1 MRRIISHMQA
11 RYLFTNLRVYLI
23 IMSTIVKGDFMY
35 KFNPDFYA
43 DVRIEDRFSSTV
55 VFKNGALDALNERV
69 EKRAFI
75 RVFDGNLW
83 LYASTSDVDSVQ
95 NELDALYAQATPN
108 KNIADNPIVK
118 RYQVNVANE
127 MKFEADSVR
136 NVSKDEKLA
145 LLKGMQEHVKSPFL
159 AMSQVAYKDRNS
171 VYEFYSSK
179 GADIK
184 YDYQMCGILAVGI
197 LAAPGDFVQAIYQQ
211 AKPFFKEL
219 GGFEKEIEKKMA
231 DADNFVQNAK
241 PCTKGKFPVILSPMA
256 AGMFAHE
263 SFGHKSE
270 ADFML
275 GDEHMAKEWVLGKKV
290 GSDILSIVDTGTDFG
305 SGYVPFDDEGTRAG
319 KTYLI
324 KNGILCGR
332 LHSATT
338 AAALEE
344 ELTGNARAIDCKF
357 EPIVRMTN
365 TYIEPG
371 NSTFDELV
379 AGIKHGYF
387 IDTVSH
393 GSGGS
398 TFTIAPSIAYE
409 IIDGKIASPVKIS
422 VVTGD
427 VFETLNLID
436 GLTDE
441 TIFEDGVF
449 GGCGKM
455 EQFPLHVLDGGP
467 FVRVKEMNVQ

>member
-1 MRRIISHMQA
+1 
-11 RYLFTNLRVYLI
+11 
-23 IMSTIVKGDFMY
+23 MY
-35 KFNPDFYA
+35 KFNPKFYA
-43 DVRIEDRFSSTV
+43 DVRIEDRFTTAIV
-55 VFKNGALDALNERV
+55 YKNGALDSCRV
-69 EKRAFI
+69 RNEKRAFI
-75 RVFDGNLW
+75 RVYDGQIW
-83 LYASTSDVDSVQ
+83 LYASTSDTNKIQS
-95 NELDALYAQATPN
+95 ELDNLYAQATPCDD
-108 KNIADNPIVK
+108 IANHPIVK
-118 RYQVNVANE
+118 RYQVNVATE
-127 MKFEADSVR
+127 YKFEDRNVR
-136 NVSKDEKLA
+136 NVSVEDKKELCKRILP
-145 LLKGMQEHVKSPFL
+145 HVKSQFL
-159 AMSQVAYKDRNS
+159 AMSQIGYQDRNS
-171 VYEFYSSK
+171 RYEFYSSK

-184 YDYQMCGILAVGI
+184 YDYQMCGILAVGV
-197 LAAPGDFVQAIYQQ
+197 LAAPGDFVQAVYQL
-211 AKPFFKEL
+211 AKPYFDEIK
-219 GGFEKEIEKKMA
+219 GFEADIEKKMA

-241 PCTKGKFPVILSPMA
+241 PCKKGKYPVILSPMA

-275 GDEHMAKEWVLGKKV
+275 GDEQMAKEWVLGKKV
-290 GSDILSIVDTGTDFG
+290 GSDILSIVDTGADFG
-305 SGYVPFDDEGTRAG
+305 SGYVPFDDEGTRCT

-324 KNGILCGR
+324 KDGILCGR

-338 AAALEE
+338 AAALDE

-379 AGIKHGYF
+379 AGIDEGYF

-409 IIDGKIASPVKIS
+409 IKNGKLGGPVKIS

-427 VFETLNLID
+427 VFETLMKID
-436 GLTDE
+436 GLSDE
-441 TIFEDGVF
+441 TVFEDGVF

>member
-1 MRRIISHMQA
+1 M
-11 RYLFTNLRVYLI
+11 F
-23 IMSTIVKGDFMY
+23 
-35 KFNPDFYA
+35 KFNPSFYA
-43 DVRIEDRFSSTV
+43 DVRIEDRQTTAV
-55 VFKNGALDALNERV
+55 AFKNDVLDNCRTRN

-75 RVFDGNLW
+75 RVFDGNMW
-83 LYASTSDVDSVQ
+83 LYTSTSDLDSIQ
-95 NELDALYAQATPN
+95 SELDKLYLQATPN
-108 KNIADNPIVK
+108 KDIASNPIVK
-118 RYQVNVANE
+118 RYEVNVANE
-127 MKFEADSVR
+127 IKFAQRSVR
-136 NVSKDEKLA
+136 NVSKEEKIA
-145 LLKGMQEHVKSPFL
+145 LVQAIQPHVKSSFL
-159 AMSQVAYKDRNS
+159 AMKQVAYQDRNS
-171 VYEFYSSK
+171 MYEFYSSK

-184 YDYQMCGILAVGI
+184 YDYQMCGIIAVGV
-197 LAAPGDFVQAIYQQ
+197 LAAPDDFVQAFYQQ
-211 AKPFFKEL
+211 ASPFFDEIK
-219 GGFEKEIEKKMA
+219 GFEAKVEKTLA
-231 DADNFVQNAK
+231 DADNFVLNAK
-241 PCTKGKFPVILSPMA
+241 PCKKGKFPVILSPMA

-275 GDEHMAKEWVLGKKV
+275 GDEQMAKEWVLGKKV
-290 GSDILSIVDTGTDFG
+290 GSDILSIVDSGTEYG

-371 NSTFDELV
+371 TSTFEELV
-379 AGIKHGYF
+379 EGIKEGYF

-409 IIDGKIASPVKIS
+409 IKDGKIGSPVKIS

-427 VFETLNLID
+427 VFETLNHID
-436 GLTDE
+436 GLSNE
-441 TIFEDGVF
+441 LIFYDGVF

-455 EQFPLHVLDGGP
+455 EQYPLHVLDGGP
-467 FVRVKEMNVQ
+467 YVRVSEMNVQ

>member
-1 MRRIISHMQA
+1 MK
-11 RYLFTNLRVYLI
+11 LLI
-23 IMSTIVKGDFMY
+23 NEGAIMY
-35 KFNPDFYA
+35 KFNPKFYA
-43 DVRIEDRFSSTV
+43 DVRIEDRFTTAIV
-55 VFKNGALDALNERV
+55 YKNGALDSCRV
-69 EKRAFI
+69 RNEKRAFI
-75 RVFDGNLW
+75 RVYDGQIW
-83 LYASTSDVDSVQ
+83 LYASTSDTNKIQS
-95 NELDALYAQATPN
+95 ELDNLYAQATPCDD
-108 KNIADNPIVK
+108 IANHPIVK
-118 RYQVNVANE
+118 RYQVNVATE
-127 MKFEADSVR
+127 YKFENRNVR
-136 NVSKDEKLA
+136 NVSVEDKKELCKRILP
-145 LLKGMQEHVKSPFL
+145 HVKSQFL
-159 AMSQVAYKDRNS
+159 AMSQIGYQDRNS
-171 VYEFYSSK
+171 RYEFYSSK

-184 YDYQMCGILAVGI
+184 YDYQMCGILAVGV
-197 LAAPGDFVQAIYQQ
+197 LAAPGDFVQAVYQL
-211 AKPFFKEL
+211 AKPYFDEIK
-219 GGFEKEIEKKMA
+219 GFEADIEKKMA

-241 PCTKGKFPVILSPMA
+241 PCKKGKYPVILSPMA

-275 GDEHMAKEWVLGKKV
+275 GDEQMAKEWVLGKKV
-290 GSDILSIVDTGTDFG
+290 GSEILSIVDTGADFG
-305 SGYVPFDDEGTRAG
+305 SGYVPFDDEGTRCT

-324 KNGILCGR
+324 KDGILCGR

-338 AAALEE
+338 AAALDE

-379 AGIKHGYF
+379 AGIDEGYF

-409 IIDGKIASPVKIS
+409 IKNGKLGGPVKIS

-427 VFETLNLID
+427 VFETLMKID
-436 GLTDE
+436 GLSDE
-441 TIFEDGVF
+441 TVFEDGVF

>member
-1 MRRIISHMQA
+1 
-11 RYLFTNLRVYLI
+11 
-23 IMSTIVKGDFMY
+23 MY
-35 KFNPDFYA
+35 KFNPKFYA
-43 DVRIEDRFSSTV
+43 DVRIEDRFTTAI
-55 VFKNGALDALNERV
+55 FYKNGALDSCRV
-69 EKRAFI
+69 RNEKRAFI
-75 RVFDGNLW
+75 RVYDGQIW
-83 LYASTSDVDSVQ
+83 LYASTSDINKIQS
-95 NELDALYAQATPN
+95 ELDNLYAQATPCDD
-108 KNIADNPIVK
+108 IANHPVVK
-118 RYQVNVANE
+118 RYQVNVATE
-127 MKFEADSVR
+127 YKFEDRNVR
-136 NVSKDEKLA
+136 NVSADDKKDLCKRILP
-145 LLKGMQEHVKSPFL
+145 HVKSQFL
-159 AMSQVAYKDRNS
+159 AMSQIGYQDRNS
-171 VYEFYSSK
+171 RYEFYSSK
-179 GADIK
+179 GANIK
-184 YDYQMCGILAVGI
+184 YDYQMCGILAVGV
-197 LAAPGDFVQAIYQQ
+197 LAAPDDFVQAVYQL
-211 AKPFFKEL
+211 AKPYFDEIK
-219 GGFEKEIEKKMA
+219 GFEADIEKKMA

-241 PCTKGKFPVILSPMA
+241 PCKKGKYPVILSPMA

-275 GDEHMAKEWVLGKKV
+275 GDEQMAKEWVLGKKV
-290 GSDILSIVDTGTDFG
+290 GSEILSIVDTGADFG
-305 SGYVPFDDEGTRAG
+305 SGYVPFDDEGTRCT

-324 KNGILCGR
+324 KDGILCGR

-338 AAALEE
+338 AAALDE

-379 AGIKHGYF
+379 AGIDEGYF

-409 IIDGKIASPVKIS
+409 IKNGKLGGPVKIS

-427 VFETLNLID
+427 VFETLMKID
-436 GLTDE
+436 GLSDE

>member
-1 MRRIISHMQA
+1 
-11 RYLFTNLRVYLI
+11 
-23 IMSTIVKGDFMY
+23 MY
-35 KFNPDFYA
+35 KFNPKFYA
-43 DVRIEDRFSSTV
+43 DVRIEDRFTTAIV
-55 VFKNGALDALNERV
+55 YKNGALDSCRV
-69 EKRAFI
+69 RNEKRAFI
-75 RVFDGNLW
+75 RVYDGQIW
-83 LYASTSDVDSVQ
+83 LYASTSDTNKIQS
-95 NELDALYAQATPN
+95 ELDNLYAQATPCDD
-108 KNIADNPIVK
+108 IANHPIVK
-118 RYQVNVANE
+118 RYQVNVATE
-127 MKFEADSVR
+127 YKFENRNVR
-136 NVSKDEKLA
+136 NVSVEDKKELCKRILP
-145 LLKGMQEHVKSPFL
+145 HVKSQFL
-159 AMSQVAYKDRNS
+159 AMSQIGYQDRNS
-171 VYEFYSSK
+171 RYEFYSSK

-184 YDYQMCGILAVGI
+184 YDYQMCGILAVGV
-197 LAAPGDFVQAIYQQ
+197 LAAPGDFVQAVYQL
-211 AKPFFKEL
+211 AKPYFDEIK
-219 GGFEKEIEKKMA
+219 GFEADIEKKMA

-241 PCTKGKFPVILSPMA
+241 PCKKGKYPVILSPMA

-275 GDEHMAKEWVLGKKV
+275 GDEQMAKEWVLGKKV
-290 GSDILSIVDTGTDFG
+290 GSEILSIVDTGADFG
-305 SGYVPFDDEGTRAG
+305 SGYVPFDDEGTRCT

-324 KNGILCGR
+324 KDGILCGR

-338 AAALEE
+338 AAALDE

-379 AGIKHGYF
+379 AGIDEGYF

-409 IIDGKIASPVKIS
+409 IKNGKLGGPVKIS

-427 VFETLNLID
+427 VFETLMKID
-436 GLTDE
+436 GLSDE
-441 TIFEDGVF
+441 TVFEDGVF

>member
-1 MRRIISHMQA
+1 
-11 RYLFTNLRVYLI
+11 
-23 IMSTIVKGDFMY
+23 MY
-35 KFNPDFYA
+35 KFNPKFYA
-43 DVRIEDRFSSTV
+43 DVRIEDRFTTAIV
-55 VFKNGALDALNERV
+55 YKNGALDSCRV
-69 EKRAFI
+69 RNEKRAFI
-75 RVFDGNLW
+75 RVYDGQIW
-83 LYASTSDVDSVQ
+83 LYASTSDTNKIQ
-95 NELDALYAQATPN
+95 LELDNLYAQATPCDD
-108 KNIADNPIVK
+108 IANHPIVK
-118 RYQVNVANE
+118 RYQVNVATE
-127 MKFEADSVR
+127 YKFENRNVR
-136 NVSKDEKLA
+136 NVSVEDKKELCKRILP
-145 LLKGMQEHVKSPFL
+145 HVKSQFL
-159 AMSQVAYKDRNS
+159 AMSQIGYQDRNS
-171 VYEFYSSK
+171 RYEFYSSK

-184 YDYQMCGILAVGI
+184 YDYQMCGILAVGV
-197 LAAPGDFVQAIYQQ
+197 LAAPGDFVQAVYQL
-211 AKPFFKEL
+211 AKPYFDEIK
-219 GGFEKEIEKKMA
+219 GFEADIEKKMA

-241 PCTKGKFPVILSPMA
+241 PCKKGKYPVILSPMA

-275 GDEHMAKEWVLGKKV
+275 GDEQMAKEWVLGKKV
-290 GSDILSIVDTGTDFG
+290 GSEILSIVDTGADFG
-305 SGYVPFDDEGTRAG
+305 SGYVPFDDEGTRCT

-324 KNGILCGR
+324 KDGILCGR

-338 AAALEE
+338 AAALDE

-379 AGIKHGYF
+379 AGIDEGYF

-409 IIDGKIASPVKIS
+409 IKNGKLGGPVKIS

-427 VFETLNLID
+427 VFETLMKID
-436 GLTDE
+436 GLSDE
-441 TIFEDGVF
+441 TVFEDGVF

>member
-1 MRRIISHMQA
+1 MKPSIKEGAI
-11 RYLFTNLRVYLI
+11 
-23 IMSTIVKGDFMY
+23 MY
-35 KFNPDFYA
+35 KFNPKFYA
-43 DVRIEDRFSSTV
+43 DVRIEDRFTTAIV
-55 VFKNGALDALNERV
+55 YKNGALDSCRV
-69 EKRAFI
+69 RNEKRAFI
-75 RVFDGNLW
+75 RVYDGQIW
-83 LYASTSDVDSVQ
+83 LYASTSDTNKIQS
-95 NELDALYAQATPN
+95 ELDNLYAQATPCDD
-108 KNIADNPIVK
+108 IANHPIVK
-118 RYQVNVANE
+118 RYQVNVATE
-127 MKFEADSVR
+127 YKFEDRNVR
-136 NVSKDEKLA
+136 NVSVEDKKELCKRILP
-145 LLKGMQEHVKSPFL
+145 HVKSQFL
-159 AMSQVAYKDRNS
+159 AMSQIGYQDRNS
-171 VYEFYSSK
+171 RYEFYSSK

-184 YDYQMCGILAVGI
+184 YDYQMCGILAVGV
-197 LAAPGDFVQAIYQQ
+197 LAAPGDFVQAVYQL
-211 AKPFFKEL
+211 AKPYFDEIK
-219 GGFEKEIEKKMA
+219 GFEADIEKKMA

-241 PCTKGKFPVILSPMA
+241 PCKKGKYPVILSPMA

-275 GDEHMAKEWVLGKKV
+275 GDEQMAKEWVLGKKV
-290 GSDILSIVDTGTDFG
+290 GSDILSIVDTGADFG
-305 SGYVPFDDEGTRAG
+305 SGYVPFDDEGTRCT

-324 KNGILCGR
+324 KDGILCGR

-338 AAALEE
+338 AAALDE

-379 AGIKHGYF
+379 AGIDDGYF

-409 IIDGKIASPVKIS
+409 IKNGKLGGPVKIS

-427 VFETLNLID
+427 VFETLMKID
-436 GLTDE
+436 GLSDE
-441 TIFEDGVF
+441 TVFEDGVF

>member
-1 MRRIISHMQA
+1 
-11 RYLFTNLRVYLI
+11 
-23 IMSTIVKGDFMY
+23 MY
-35 KFNPDFYA
+35 KFNPKFYA
-43 DVRIEDRFSSTV
+43 DVRIEDRFTTAIV
-55 VFKNGALDALNERV
+55 YKNGALDSCRV
-69 EKRAFI
+69 RNEKRAFI
-75 RVFDGNLW
+75 RVYDGQIW
-83 LYASTSDVDSVQ
+83 LYASTSDTNKIQS
-95 NELDALYAQATPN
+95 ELDNLYAQATPCDD
-108 KNIADNPIVK
+108 IANHPIVK
-118 RYQVNVANE
+118 RYQVNVSTE
-127 MKFEADSVR
+127 YKFEDRNVR
-136 NVSKDEKLA
+136 NVSVEEKKDLCKRILP
-145 LLKGMQEHVKSPFL
+145 HVKSQFL
-159 AMSQVAYKDRNS
+159 AMSQIGYQDRNS
-171 VYEFYSSK
+171 RYEFYSSK
-179 GADIK
+179 GANIK
-184 YDYQMCGILAVGI
+184 YDYQMCGILAVGV
-197 LAAPGDFVQAIYQQ
+197 LAAPGDFVQAVYQL
-211 AKPFFKEL
+211 AKPYLDEIK
-219 GGFEKEIEKKMA
+219 GFEVDIEKKMA

-241 PCTKGKFPVILSPMA
+241 PCKKGKYPVILSPMA

-275 GDEHMAKEWVLGKKV
+275 GDEQMAKEWVLGKKV
-290 GSDILSIVDTGTDFG
+290 GSEILSIVDTGADFG
-305 SGYVPFDDEGTRAG
+305 SGYVPFDDEGTRCT

-324 KNGILCGR
+324 KDGILCGR

-338 AAALEE
+338 AAALDE

-379 AGIKHGYF
+379 AGIDEGYF

-409 IIDGKIASPVKIS
+409 IKNGKLGGPVKIS

-427 VFETLNLID
+427 VFETLMKID
-436 GLTDE
+436 GLSDE

>member
-1 MRRIISHMQA
+1 
-11 RYLFTNLRVYLI
+11 
-23 IMSTIVKGDFMY
+23 MY
-35 KFNPDFYA
+35 KFNPKFYA
-43 DVRIEDRFSSTV
+43 DVRIEDRFTTAIV
-55 VFKNGALDALNERV
+55 YKNGALDSCRV
-69 EKRAFI
+69 RNEKRAFI
-75 RVFDGNLW
+75 RVYDGQIW
-83 LYASTSDVDSVQ
+83 LYASTSDTNKIQS
-95 NELDALYAQATPN
+95 ELDNLYAQATPCDD
-108 KNIADNPIVK
+108 IANHPIVK
-118 RYQVNVANE
+118 RYQVNVATE
-127 MKFEADSVR
+127 YKFEGRNVR
-136 NVSKDEKLA
+136 NVSVEDKKELCKRILP
-145 LLKGMQEHVKSPFL
+145 HVKSQFL
-159 AMSQVAYKDRNS
+159 AMSQIGYQDRNS
-171 VYEFYSSK
+171 RYEFYSSK

-184 YDYQMCGILAVGI
+184 YDYQMCGILAVGV
-197 LAAPGDFVQAIYQQ
+197 LAAPGDFVQAVYQL
-211 AKPFFKEL
+211 AKPYFDEIK
-219 GGFEKEIEKKMA
+219 GFEADIEKKMA

-241 PCTKGKFPVILSPMA
+241 PCKKGKYPVILSPMA

-275 GDEHMAKEWVLGKKV
+275 GDEQMAKEWVLGKKV
-290 GSDILSIVDTGTDFG
+290 GSDILSIVDTGADFG
-305 SGYVPFDDEGTRAG
+305 SGYVPFDDEGTRCT

-324 KNGILCGR
+324 KDGILCGR

-338 AAALEE
+338 AAALDE

-379 AGIKHGYF
+379 AGIDEGYF

-409 IIDGKIASPVKIS
+409 IKNGKLGGPVKIS

-427 VFETLNLID
+427 VFETLMKID
-436 GLTDE
+436 GLSDE

>member
-1 MRRIISHMQA
+1 
-11 RYLFTNLRVYLI
+11 
-23 IMSTIVKGDFMY
+23 MY
-35 KFNPDFYA
+35 KFNPKFYA
-43 DVRIEDRFSSTV
+43 DVRIEDRFTTAI
-55 VFKNGALDALNERV
+55 FYKNGALDSCRV
-69 EKRAFI
+69 RNEKRAFI
-75 RVFDGNLW
+75 RVYDGQIW
-83 LYASTSDVDSVQ
+83 LYASTSDINKIQS
-95 NELDALYAQATPN
+95 ELDNLYAQATPCDD
-108 KNIADNPIVK
+108 IANHPVVK
-118 RYQVNVANE
+118 RYQVNVATE
-127 MKFEADSVR
+127 YKFEDRNVR
-136 NVSKDEKLA
+136 NVSADDKKDLCKRILP
-145 LLKGMQEHVKSPFL
+145 HVKSQFL
-159 AMSQVAYKDRNS
+159 AMSQIGYQDRNS
-171 VYEFYSSK
+171 RYEFYSSK
-179 GADIK
+179 GANIK
-184 YDYQMCGILAVGI
+184 YDYQMCGILAIGV
-197 LAAPGDFVQAIYQQ
+197 LAAPGDFVQAVYQL
-211 AKPFFKEL
+211 AKPYFDEIK
-219 GGFEKEIEKKMA
+219 GFEADIEKRMA

-241 PCTKGKFPVILSPMA
+241 PCKKGKYPVILSPMA
-256 AGMFAHE
+256 AGVFAHE

-275 GDEHMAKEWVLGKKV
+275 GDEQMAKEWVLGKKV
-290 GSDILSIVDTGTDFG
+290 GSEILSIVDTGADFG
-305 SGYVPFDDEGTRAG
+305 SGYVPFDDEGTRCT

-324 KNGILCGR
+324 KDGILCGR

-338 AAALEE
+338 AAALDEG
-344 ELTGNARAIDCKF
+344 LTGNARAIDCKF

-365 TYIEPG
+365 TYIESG

-379 AGIKHGYF
+379 AGIDEGYF

-409 IIDGKIASPVKIS
+409 IKNGKLGGPVKIS

-427 VFETLNLID
+427 VFETLMKID
-436 GLTDE
+436 GLSDE

>member
-1 MRRIISHMQA
+1 
-11 RYLFTNLRVYLI
+11 
-23 IMSTIVKGDFMY
+23 MY
-35 KFNPDFYA
+35 KFNPKFYA
-43 DVRIEDRFSSTV
+43 DVRIEDRFTTAIV
-55 VFKNGALDALNERV
+55 YKNGALDSCRV
-69 EKRAFI
+69 RNEKRAFI
-75 RVFDGNLW
+75 RVYDGQIW
-83 LYASTSDVDSVQ
+83 LYASTSDTNKIQS
-95 NELDALYAQATPN
+95 ELDNLYAQATPCDD
-108 KNIADNPIVK
+108 IANHPIVK
-118 RYQVNVANE
+118 RYQVNVATE
-127 MKFEADSVR
+127 YKFEDRNVR
-136 NVSKDEKLA
+136 NVSVEDKKELCKRILP
-145 LLKGMQEHVKSPFL
+145 HVKSQFL
-159 AMSQVAYKDRNS
+159 AMSQIGYQDRNS
-171 VYEFYSSK
+171 RYEFYSSK

-184 YDYQMCGILAVGI
+184 YDYQMCGILAVGV
-197 LAAPGDFVQAIYQQ
+197 LAAPGDFVQAVYQL
-211 AKPFFKEL
+211 AKPYFDEIK
-219 GGFEKEIEKKMA
+219 GFEADIEKKMA

-241 PCTKGKFPVILSPMA
+241 PCKKGKYPVILSPMA

-275 GDEHMAKEWVLGKKV
+275 GDEQMAKEWVLGKKV
-290 GSDILSIVDTGTDFG
+290 GSDILSIVDTGADFG
-305 SGYVPFDDEGTRAG
+305 SGYVPFDDEGTKCT

-324 KNGILCGR
+324 KDGILCGR

-338 AAALEE
+338 AAALDE

-379 AGIKHGYF
+379 AGIDEGYF

-409 IIDGKIASPVKIS
+409 IKNGKLGGPVKIS

-427 VFETLNLID
+427 VFETLMKID
-436 GLTDE
+436 GLSDE
-441 TIFEDGVF
+441 TVFEDGVF

>member
-1 MRRIISHMQA
+1 
-11 RYLFTNLRVYLI
+11 
-23 IMSTIVKGDFMY
+23 MY
-35 KFNPDFYA
+35 KFNPKFYA
-43 DVRIEDRFSSTV
+43 DVRIEDRFTTAIV
-55 VFKNGALDALNERV
+55 YKNGALDSCRV
-69 EKRAFI
+69 RNEKRAFI
-75 RVFDGNLW
+75 RVYDGQIW
-83 LYASTSDVDSVQ
+83 LYASTSDTNKIQS
-95 NELDALYAQATPN
+95 ELDNLYAQATPCDD
-108 KNIADNPIVK
+108 IANHPIVK
-118 RYQVNVANE
+118 RYQVNVATE
-127 MKFEADSVR
+127 YKFEGRNVR
-136 NVSKDEKLA
+136 NVSVEDKKELCKRILP
-145 LLKGMQEHVKSPFL
+145 HVKSQFL
-159 AMSQVAYKDRNS
+159 AMSQIGYQDRNS
-171 VYEFYSSK
+171 RYEFYSSK

-184 YDYQMCGILAVGI
+184 YDYQMCGILAVGV
-197 LAAPGDFVQAIYQQ
+197 LAAPGDFVQAVYQL
-211 AKPFFKEL
+211 AKPYFDEIK
-219 GGFEKEIEKKMA
+219 GFEADIEKKMA

-241 PCTKGKFPVILSPMA
+241 PCKKGKYPVILSPMA

-270 ADFML
+270 ADFMF
-275 GDEHMAKEWVLGKKV
+275 GDEQMAKEWVLGKKV
-290 GSDILSIVDTGTDFG
+290 GSDILSIVDTGADFG
-305 SGYVPFDDEGTRAG
+305 SGYVPFDDEGTKCT

-324 KNGILCGR
+324 KDGILCGR

-338 AAALEE
+338 AAALDE

-379 AGIKHGYF
+379 AGIDEGYF

-409 IIDGKIASPVKIS
+409 IKNGKLGGPVKIS

-427 VFETLNLID
+427 VFETLMKID
-436 GLTDE
+436 GLSDE
-441 TIFEDGVF
+441 TVFEDGVF

>member
-1 MRRIISHMQA
+1 
-11 RYLFTNLRVYLI
+11 
-23 IMSTIVKGDFMY
+23 MY
-35 KFNPDFYA
+35 KFNPSFYA
-43 DVRIEDRFSSTV
+43 DVRIEDRETTAIA
-55 VFKNGALDALNERV
+55 FKNGVLDTCRTRN

-75 RVFDGNLW
+75 RVFDGKMW
-83 LYASTSDVDSVQ
+83 LYTSTSEVDNVQ
-95 NELDALYAQATPN
+95 SELDKLYLQATPN
-108 KNIADNPIVK
+108 PDIASNPIIK
-118 RYQVNVANE
+118 RYEVNVANE
-127 MKFEADSVR
+127 MKFVQRSAR
-136 NVSKDEKLA
+136 NVSKDQKIA
-145 LLKGMQEHVKSPFL
+145 LLKEIQPHVKSRFL
-159 AMSQVAYKDRNS
+159 VMSQVAYQDRNS
-171 VYEFYSSK
+171 NYEFYSSK

-184 YDYQMCGILAVGI
+184 YDYQMCGILALGV
-197 LAAPGDFVQAIYQQ
+197 LAAQNDFVQAFYQQ
-211 AKPFFKEL
+211 ASPFFDEIK
-219 GGFEKEIEKKMA
+219 GFEDKIEKRLA
-231 DADNFVQNAK
+231 DADNFVVNAK
-241 PCTKGKFPVILSPMA
+241 PCKKGKFPVILSPMA

-275 GDEHMAKEWVLGKKV
+275 GDETMAKEWVLGKKV
-290 GSDILSIVDTGTDFG
+290 GSDILSIVDSGTEFG

-338 AAALEE
+338 AAALDE

-371 NSTFDELV
+371 TSTFDELV
-379 AGIKHGYF
+379 AGIEDGYF

-398 TFTIAPSIAYE
+398 TFTIAPSTAYE
-409 IIDGKIASPVKIS
+409 IKNGKIGAPVKIS

-427 VFETLNLID
+427 VFETLNHID
-436 GLTDE
+436 GLSDE
-441 TIFEDGVF
+441 LIFEEGVF

-467 FVRVKEMNVQ
+467 YVRVSQMNVQ

>member
-1 MRRIISHMQA
+1 MKLSINEGAI
-11 RYLFTNLRVYLI
+11 
-23 IMSTIVKGDFMY
+23 MY
-35 KFNPDFYA
+35 KFNPKFYA
-43 DVRIEDRFSSTV
+43 DVRIEDRFTTAIV
-55 VFKNGALDALNERV
+55 YKNGALDSCRV
-69 EKRAFI
+69 RNEKRAFI
-75 RVFDGNLW
+75 RVYDGQIW
-83 LYASTSDVDSVQ
+83 LYASTSDTNKIQS
-95 NELDALYAQATPN
+95 ELDNLYAQATPCDD
-108 KNIADNPIVK
+108 IANHPIVK
-118 RYQVNVANE
+118 RYQVNVATE
-127 MKFEADSVR
+127 YKFENRNVR
-136 NVSKDEKLA
+136 NVSVEDKKELCKRILP
-145 LLKGMQEHVKSPFL
+145 HVKSQFL
-159 AMSQVAYKDRNS
+159 AMSQIGYQDRNS
-171 VYEFYSSK
+171 RYEFYSSK

-184 YDYQMCGILAVGI
+184 YDYQMCGILAVGV
-197 LAAPGDFVQAIYQQ
+197 LAAPGDFVQAVYQL
-211 AKPFFKEL
+211 AKPYFDEIK
-219 GGFEKEIEKKMA
+219 GFEADIEKKMA

-241 PCTKGKFPVILSPMA
+241 PCKKGKYPVILSPMA

-275 GDEHMAKEWVLGKKV
+275 GDEQMAKEWVLGKKV
-290 GSDILSIVDTGTDFG
+290 GSEILSIVDTGADFG
-305 SGYVPFDDEGTRAG
+305 SGYVPFDDEGTRCT

-324 KNGILCGR
+324 KDGILCGR

-338 AAALEE
+338 AAALDE

-379 AGIKHGYF
+379 AGIGEGYF

-409 IIDGKIASPVKIS
+409 IKNGKLGGPVKIS

-427 VFETLNLID
+427 VFETLMKID
-436 GLTDE
+436 GLSDE
-441 TIFEDGVF
+441 TVFEDGVF

>member
-1 MRRIISHMQA
+1 
-11 RYLFTNLRVYLI
+11 
-23 IMSTIVKGDFMY
+23 MY
-35 KFNPDFYA
+35 KFNPKFYA
-43 DVRIEDRFSSTV
+43 DVRIEDRFTTAI
-55 VFKNGALDALNERV
+55 FYKNGALDSCRV
-69 EKRAFI
+69 RNEKRAFI
-75 RVFDGNLW
+75 RVYDGQIW
-83 LYASTSDVDSVQ
+83 LYASTSDINKIQS
-95 NELDALYAQATPN
+95 ELDNLYAQATPCDD
-108 KNIADNPIVK
+108 IANHPVVK
-118 RYQVNVANE
+118 RYQVNVATE
-127 MKFEADSVR
+127 YKFEDRNVR
-136 NVSKDEKLA
+136 NVSADDKKDLCKRILP
-145 LLKGMQEHVKSPFL
+145 HVKSQFL
-159 AMSQVAYKDRNS
+159 AMSQIGYQDRNS
-171 VYEFYSSK
+171 RYEFYSSK
-179 GADIK
+179 GANIK
-184 YDYQMCGILAVGI
+184 YDYQMCGILAVGV
-197 LAAPGDFVQAIYQQ
+197 LAAPGDFVQAVYQL
-211 AKPFFKEL
+211 AKPYFDEIK
-219 GGFEKEIEKKMA
+219 GFEADIEKRMT

-241 PCTKGKFPVILSPMA
+241 PCKKGKYPVILSPMA
-256 AGMFAHE
+256 AGVFAHE

-275 GDEHMAKEWVLGKKV
+275 GDEQMAKEWVLGKKV
-290 GSDILSIVDTGTDFG
+290 GSEILSIVDTGADFG
-305 SGYVPFDDEGTRAG
+305 SGYVPFDDEGTRCT

-324 KNGILCGR
+324 KDGILCGR

-338 AAALEE
+338 AAALDEG
-344 ELTGNARAIDCKF
+344 LTGNARAIDCKF

-379 AGIKHGYF
+379 AGIDEGYF

-409 IIDGKIASPVKIS
+409 IKNGKLGGPVKIS

-427 VFETLNLID
+427 VFETLMKID
-436 GLTDE
+436 GLSDE

>member
-1 MRRIISHMQA
+1 
-11 RYLFTNLRVYLI
+11 
-23 IMSTIVKGDFMY
+23 MY
-35 KFNPDFYA
+35 KFNPKFYA
-43 DVRIEDRFSSTV
+43 DVRIEDRFTTAI
-55 VFKNGALDALNERV
+55 FYKNGALDSCRV
-69 EKRAFI
+69 RNEKRAFI
-75 RVFDGNLW
+75 RVYDGQIW
-83 LYASTSDVDSVQ
+83 LYASTSDINKIQS
-95 NELDALYAQATPN
+95 ELDNLYAQATPCDD
-108 KNIADNPIVK
+108 IANHPVVK
-118 RYQVNVANE
+118 RYQVNVATE
-127 MKFEADSVR
+127 YKFEDRNVR
-136 NVSKDEKLA
+136 NVSADDKKDLCKRILP
-145 LLKGMQEHVKSPFL
+145 HVKSQFL
-159 AMSQVAYKDRNS
+159 AMSQIGYQDRNS
-171 VYEFYSSK
+171 RYEFYSSK
-179 GADIK
+179 GANIK
-184 YDYQMCGILAVGI
+184 YDYQMCGILAVGV
-197 LAAPGDFVQAIYQQ
+197 LAAPGDFVQAVYQL
-211 AKPFFKEL
+211 AKPYFDEIK
-219 GGFEKEIEKKMA
+219 GFEADIEKRMT

-241 PCTKGKFPVILSPMA
+241 PCKKGKYPVILSPMA
-256 AGMFAHE
+256 AGVFAHE

-275 GDEHMAKEWVLGKKV
+275 GDEQMAKEWVLGKKV
-290 GSDILSIVDTGTDFG
+290 GSEILSIVDTGADFG
-305 SGYVPFDDEGTRAG
+305 SGYVPFDDEGTRCS

-324 KNGILCGR
+324 KDGILCGR

-338 AAALEE
+338 AAALDE

-379 AGIKHGYF
+379 AGIDEGYF

-409 IIDGKIASPVKIS
+409 IKNGKLGGPVKIS

-427 VFETLNLID
+427 VFETLMKID
-436 GLTDE
+436 GLSDE

>member
-1 MRRIISHMQA
+1 
-11 RYLFTNLRVYLI
+11 
-23 IMSTIVKGDFMY
+23 MY
-35 KFNPDFYA
+35 KFNPKFYA
-43 DVRIEDRFSSTV
+43 DVRIEDRFTTAIV
-55 VFKNGALDALNERV
+55 YKNGALDSCRV
-69 EKRAFI
+69 RNEKRAFI
-75 RVFDGNLW
+75 RVYDGQIW
-83 LYASTSDVDSVQ
+83 LYASTSDTNKIQS
-95 NELDALYAQATPN
+95 ELDNLYAQATPCDD
-108 KNIADNPIVK
+108 IANHPIVK
-118 RYQVNVANE
+118 RYQVNVATE
-127 MKFEADSVR
+127 YKFENRNVR
-136 NVSKDEKLA
+136 NVSVEDKKELCKRILP
-145 LLKGMQEHVKSPFL
+145 HVKSQFL
-159 AMSQVAYKDRNS
+159 AMSQIGYQDRNS
-171 VYEFYSSK
+171 RYEFYSSK

-184 YDYQMCGILAVGI
+184 YDYQMCGILAVGV
-197 LAAPGDFVQAIYQQ
+197 LAAPDDFVQAVYQL
-211 AKPFFKEL
+211 AKPYFDEIK
-219 GGFEKEIEKKMA
+219 GFEADIEKKMA

-241 PCTKGKFPVILSPMA
+241 PCKKGKYPVILSPMA

-275 GDEHMAKEWVLGKKV
+275 GDEQMAKEWVLGKKV
-290 GSDILSIVDTGTDFG
+290 GSEILSIVDTGADFG
-305 SGYVPFDDEGTRAG
+305 SGYVPFDDEGTRCT

-324 KNGILCGR
+324 KDGILCGR

-338 AAALEE
+338 AAALDE

-379 AGIKHGYF
+379 AGIDEGYF

-409 IIDGKIASPVKIS
+409 IKNGKLGGPVKIS

-427 VFETLNLID
+427 VFETLMKID
-436 GLTDE
+436 GLSDE
-441 TIFEDGVF
+441 TVFEDGVF

>member
-1 MRRIISHMQA
+1 
-11 RYLFTNLRVYLI
+11 
-23 IMSTIVKGDFMY
+23 
-35 KFNPDFYA
+35 
-43 DVRIEDRFSSTV
+43 
-55 VFKNGALDALNERV
+55 
-69 EKRAFI
+69 
-75 RVFDGNLW
+75 
-83 LYASTSDVDSVQ
+83 
-95 NELDALYAQATPN
+95 
-108 KNIADNPIVK
+108 
-118 RYQVNVANE
+118 
-127 MKFEADSVR
+127 
-136 NVSKDEKLA
+136 
-145 LLKGMQEHVKSPFL
+145 
-159 AMSQVAYKDRNS
+159 MSQIGYQDRNS
-171 VYEFYSSK
+171 RYEFYSSK

-184 YDYQMCGILAVGI
+184 YDYQMCGILAVGV
-197 LAAPGDFVQAIYQQ
+197 LAAPDDFVQAVYQL
-211 AKPFFKEL
+211 AKPYFDEIK
-219 GGFEKEIEKKMA
+219 GFEADIEKKMA

-241 PCTKGKFPVILSPMA
+241 PCKKGKYPVILSPMA

-275 GDEHMAKEWVLGKKV
+275 GDEQMAKEWVLGKKV
-290 GSDILSIVDTGTDFG
+290 GSEILSIVDTGADFG
-305 SGYVPFDDEGTRAG
+305 SGYVPFDDEGTRCT

-324 KNGILCGR
+324 KDGILCGR

-338 AAALEE
+338 AAALDE

-379 AGIKHGYF
+379 AGIDEGYF

-409 IIDGKIASPVKIS
+409 IKNGKLGGPVKIS

-427 VFETLNLID
+427 VFETLMKID
-436 GLTDE
+436 GLSDE
-441 TIFEDGVF
+441 TVFEDGVF

>member
-1 MRRIISHMQA
+1 
-11 RYLFTNLRVYLI
+11 
-23 IMSTIVKGDFMY
+23 MY
-35 KFNPDFYA
+35 KFNPKFYA
-43 DVRIEDRFSSTV
+43 DVRIEDRFTTAIV
-55 VFKNGALDALNERV
+55 YKNGALDSCRV
-69 EKRAFI
+69 RNEKRAFI
-75 RVFDGNLW
+75 RVYDGQIW
-83 LYASTSDVDSVQ
+83 LYASTSDTNKIQS
-95 NELDALYAQATPN
+95 ELDNLYAQATPCDD
-108 KNIADNPIVK
+108 IANHPIVK
-118 RYQVNVANE
+118 RYQINVATE
-127 MKFEADSVR
+127 YKFEDRNVR
-136 NVSKDEKLA
+136 NISVEDKKELCKRILP
-145 LLKGMQEHVKSPFL
+145 HVKSQFL
-159 AMSQVAYKDRNS
+159 AMSQIGYQDRYS
-171 VYEFYSSK
+171 RYEFYSSK

-184 YDYQMCGILAVGI
+184 YDYQMCGILAVGV
-197 LAAPGDFVQAIYQQ
+197 LAAPCDFVQAVYQL
-211 AKPFFKEL
+211 AKPYFDEIK
-219 GGFEKEIEKKMA
+219 GFEADIEKKMA

-241 PCTKGKFPVILSPMA
+241 PCKKGKYPVILSPMA

-275 GDEHMAKEWVLGKKV
+275 GDEQMAKEWVLGKKV
-290 GSDILSIVDTGTDFG
+290 GSDILSIVDTGADFG
-305 SGYVPFDDEGTRAG
+305 SGYVPFDDEGTKCT

-324 KNGILCGR
+324 KDGILCGR

-338 AAALEE
+338 AAALDE

-379 AGIKHGYF
+379 AGIDEGYF

-409 IIDGKIASPVKIS
+409 IKNGKLGGPVKIS

-427 VFETLNLID
+427 VFETLMKID
-436 GLTDE
+436 GLSDE
-441 TIFEDGVF
+441 TVFEDGVF